1 MIFDPPKEV
10 LEALGE
16 MTVRFQK
23 LEKALKL
30 FSVALM
36 DTGRTRPAM
45 IALNELSFAK
55 LCQVAEAIAR
65 SRLPESSEWLERF
78 VEALK
83 SCRDFE
89 QKRNRFTHGEWA
101 GSPDYPAAARWRKPR
116 ISKGEF
122 SVAEELL
129 RVGDIREFSRDMEG
143 CVGVLFSLMDDPG
156 LEMVLRESE
165 CS

>member
-23 LEKALKL
+23 LERALKW

-36 DTGRTRPAM
+36 ETERTGPSM
-45 IALNELSFAK
+45 IVLNELSFGK
-55 LCQVAEAIAR
+55 LCQVTEAIAR
-65 SRLPESSEWLERF
+65 LRLPASSDWLERF
-78 VEALK
+78 LEALK
-83 SCRDFE
+83 ACKEFE
-89 QKRNRFTHGEWA
+89 KKRNRFTHAEWA

-122 SVAEELL
+122 LVAEEFFTAD
-129 RVGDIREFSRDMEG
+129 DIREFSRDMEG

-156 LEMVLRESE
+156 LEIVLRDSE